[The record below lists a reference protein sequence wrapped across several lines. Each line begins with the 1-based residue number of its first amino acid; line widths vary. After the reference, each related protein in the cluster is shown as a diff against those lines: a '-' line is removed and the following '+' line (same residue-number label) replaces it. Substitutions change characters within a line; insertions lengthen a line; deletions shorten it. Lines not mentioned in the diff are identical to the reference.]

1 MEEANLPPVAPET
14 AEILVGGEGRKPVSM
29 QRVFI
34 KFTNGK
40 VAVFSGPA
48 IFTTAEM
55 KLTPMQIV
63 DLAFS
68 EPFEVLMKVPVSQKQ
83 QETPSEQPKS

>member
-1 MEEANLPPVAPET
+1 MGEINIPPSTPVDIPQ
-14 AEILVGGEGRKPVSM
+14 IDDRKPVQM

-34 KFTNGK
+34 KFINGK

-48 IFTTAEM
+48 IFTSAEM

-68 EPFEVLMKVPVSQKQ
+68 EPFEVMMKVPTQ